1 MTDPL
6 SFDSEPDLELGA
18 RLRNA
23 LDGPES
29 GPFLARVREAVRAS
43 ARETTWDV
51 LARWAP
57 AGLVAAAAAALLCW
71 FLLGPVAM
79 PDPGAQFMASAPA
92 RMDLA
97 PGQPEADVLVSSVLE
112 GR

>member
-1 MTDPL
+1 MTEPL
-6 SFDSEPDLELGA
+6 SFDSKRDTELGA
-18 RLRNA
+18 RLRES
-23 LDGPES
+23 LDGPDPEL
-29 GPFLARVREAVRAS
+29 FLARIRHAVTSSGRES
-43 ARETTWDV
+43 PWDV

-71 FLLGPVAM
+71 FVLGPVAA

-92 RMDLA
+92 RMDIA
-97 PGQPEADVLVSSVLE
+97 PGQAEADVLVTSVLE